1 MPGKTCNE
9 TDAEISRPCVT
20 ESSRPAQGSGGASG
34 PVMASNGSV
43 LVRGVAGL
51 THSTGADGLA
61 GAYYRGAPETVRM
74 VTEMFRRDLDRFGYP
89 AMRVTASQS

>member
-9 TDAEISRPCVT
+9 TDAEISRPCNVT
-20 ESSRPAQGSGGASG
+20 ETSRPAQGS
-34 PVMASNGSV
+34 VLVSNESV

-51 THSTGADGLA
+51 THSTGADRLA
-61 GAYYRGAPETVRM
+61 GAYYRGSPGTVRM

-89 AMRVTASQS
+89 AMTVAS